1 MQQPTKFP
9 RTKSVKTKFVRT
21 KSLRNQDSP
30 SQARLSAFALL
41 LWGVFLVG
49 GATLAAGAI
58 DLGSAQAALDR
69 GDPATAL
76 KEAAELLSQDP
87 KSAPALLIQSSAHF
101 MLGEIDKGR
110 LELDRSLALDPTQ
123 RQGWLNRA
131 GLAMAEEDFSAALS
145 AFEKARDLDPGAL
158 DNELNLGATR
168 LLLGQLDQASA
179 HFEKYLARS
188 PQRAESFYLVASNYA
203 MGGYVAFALRH
214 LHQAILLDE
223 RVRMQARRDP
233 NFVQVE
239 EHPRFLDL
247 MRTDIFAMPSDAHRT
262 ARAFE
267 GGYLEGNGPL
277 LQSVLDALYGL
288 GESFD
293 RNVEVTPEWA
303 LIWGRMRIKLRQEGD
318 RGVVELSAPAGNLTS
333 LEWERLTKSLF
344 DSIFVQLQK
353 RK

>member
-1 MQQPTKFP
+1 M
-9 RTKSVKTKFVRT
+9 
-21 KSLRNQDSP
+21 
-30 SQARLSAFALL
+30 
-41 LWGVFLVG
+41 
-49 GATLAAGAI
+49 
-58 DLGSAQAALDR
+58 
-69 GDPATAL
+69 
-76 KEAAELLSQDP
+76 
-87 KSAPALLIQSSAHF
+87 
-101 MLGEIDKGR
+101 GEVEKGR
-110 LELDRSLALDPTQ
+110 EELDRSLALDPAQ

-179 HFEKYLARS
+179 HFEAYLGRS
-188 PQRAESFYLVASNYA
+188 PQRAEAFYLVSSNYA

-233 NFVQVE
+233 NFVQIE
-239 EHPRFLDL
+239 DHSRFLDL
-247 MRTDIFAMPSDAHRT
+247 MRTDIYAMPADAHRT

-288 GESFD
+288 GEKFD

-303 LIWGRMRIKLRQEGD
+303 LIWGRMRIKLRQEGE
-318 RGVVELSAPAGNLTS
+318 RGVVELSAPTGNFSS
-333 LEWERLTKSLF
+333 LEWERLAKSLF

>member
-1 MQQPTKFP
+1 VST
-9 RTKSVKTKFVRT
+9 
-21 KSLRNQDSP
+21 SP
-30 SQARLSAFALL
+30 
-41 LWGVFLVG
+41 
-49 GATLAAGAI
+49 AI
-58 DLGSAQAALDR
+58 ASDLTSAQAALDR
-69 GDPATAL
+69 GDASAALIEATQ
-76 KEAAELLSQDP
+76 LLAQDP
-87 KSAPALLIQSSAHF
+87 KSAPALLIRSTAHF
-101 MLGEIDKGR
+101 MMGEVEKGR
-110 LELDRSLALDPTQ
+110 EELDRSLALDPAQ

-179 HFEKYLARS
+179 HFEAYLGRS
-188 PQRAESFYLVASNYA
+188 PQRAEAFYLVSSNYA

-233 NFVQVE
+233 NFVQIE
-239 EHPRFLDL
+239 DHSRFLDL
-247 MRTDIFAMPSDAHRT
+247 MRTDIYAMPADAHRT

-288 GESFD
+288 GEKFD

-303 LIWGRMRIKLRQEGD
+303 LIWGRMRIKLRQEGE
-318 RGVVELSAPAGNLTS
+318 RGVVELSAPTGNFSS
-333 LEWERLTKSLF
+333 LEWERLAKSLF

>member
-1 MQQPTKFP
+1 MHQPTMF
-9 RTKSVKTKFVRT
+9 F
-21 KSLRNQDSP
+21 RNQFFQDRCLRSRSGP
-30 SQARLSAFALL
+30 ALVTLL
-41 LWGVFLVG
+41 LWGVLLVG
-49 GATLAAGAI
+49 GATLPAGAV

-76 KEAAELLSQDP
+76 KEAAGVLAKDP

-101 MLGEIDKGR
+101 MLGAIDEGR
-110 LELDRSLALDPTQ
+110 EELDRSLALDPTQ

-188 PQRAESFYLVASNYA
+188 PQHAESFYLVASNYA

-239 EHPRFLDL
+239 DHPRFLDL
-247 MRTDIFAMPSDAHRT
+247 MRTDIYAMPADAHRT

-277 LQSVLDALYGL
+277 LQSTLDALYGL

-293 RNVEVTPEWA
+293 RNVEVTPEWT

-318 RGVVELSAPAGNLTS
+318 RGVVELSAPAGHFSS
-333 LEWERLTKSLF
+333 LEWERLAKSLF